1 MATNSGKIQHLSGPL
16 AAALCAH
23 IDGPASNADT
33 ICKMGLSG
41 PVAIEIARQ
50 MKAGAGNAKLL
61 FEFCRFSAPD
71 AAFIAAAIT
80 SAGAK

>member
-1 MATNSGKIQHLSGPL
+1 MPSDHSKLQHLSGPL
-16 AAALCAH
+16 AVALCKH

-50 MKAGAGNAKLL
+50 MKAGAGDTRKLY
-61 FEFCRFSAPD
+61 EFCGLSIPD
-71 AAFIAAAIT
+71 AATLAGFITAAG
-80 SAGAK
+80 SK